1 MVKLRIVTLLAALGA
16 FAAGCAET
24 AGTGAVASIPSDAT
38 APSPARELTGTWR
51 GWFVSTGSDG
61 HVEGEMT
68 LAIKD
73 DATYKIRSVRRG
85 RGDVG
90 GGSGSNDAGVIAV
103 NGRTV
108 TLNSAGGSSIR
119 LVRKGDMLYGVIKAP
134 SGHSLQYSFQRS
146 SGVPSE
152 SP

>member
-1 MVKLRIVTLLAALGA
+1 MVKLRVVTLLAALGA
-16 FAAGCAET
+16 LVAGCAET
-24 AGTGAVASIPSDAT
+24 GGTGAVASIASDA
-38 APSPARELTGTWR
+38 ASSPARELTGTWR
-51 GWFVSTGSDG
+51 GWFVQTGSDG
-61 HVEGEMT
+61 HVDGEMT
-68 LAIKD
+68 LVIKD
-73 DATYKIRSVRRG
+73 DATYKIRSVRHG
-85 RGDVG
+85 RADV

-108 TLNSAGGSSIR
+108 TLKSTEGSSIR
-119 LVRKGDMLYGVIKAP
+119 LVRKGDMLYGVTKAP

>member
-16 FAAGCAET
+16 LVAGCAET
-24 AGTGAVASIPSDAT
+24 GGTGAVASIASDA
-38 APSPARELTGTWR
+38 ASSPARELTGTWR
-51 GWFVSTGSDG
+51 GWFVQTGSDG
-61 HVEGEMT
+61 HVDGEMT
-68 LAIKD
+68 LVIKD

-85 RGDVG
+85 RGDA
-90 GGSGSNDAGVIAV
+90 SGSNDAGVIAV

-108 TLNSAGGSSIR
+108 TLKSDGGSWIS
-119 LVRKGDMLYGVIKAP
+119 LVRKGDMLYGVTKAP